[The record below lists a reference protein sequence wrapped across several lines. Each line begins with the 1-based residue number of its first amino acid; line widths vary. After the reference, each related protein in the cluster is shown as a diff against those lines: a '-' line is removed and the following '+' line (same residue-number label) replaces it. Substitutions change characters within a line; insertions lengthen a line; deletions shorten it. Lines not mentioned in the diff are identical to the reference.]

1 MTPNSGYRI
10 DSVKVDH
17 GYTSVA
23 LSADEG
29 VYGFTACA
37 INKVIVTFADE
48 SAVATSIEIT
58 TETFPGLSR
67 YSNYDGTVNVNGVD
81 VTVHGN
87 QIADYGDGLQ
97 FRNSN
102 KNPSLIYSTVVIPET
117 ITSIEMT
124 FTAGKS
130 LPKTGHFGIATGET
144 EVTSVTDI
152 GNYQQT
158 MTYTPTATNH
168 SYFAIGHTGAATGSF
183 YIESIVVNFT
193 PAA

>member
-102 KNPSLIYSTVVIPET
+102 RIHP
-117 ITSIEMT
+117 
-124 FTAGKS
+124 
-130 LPKTGHFGIATGET
+130 
-144 EVTSVTDI
+144 
-152 GNYQQT
+152 
-158 MTYTPTATNH
+158 
-168 SYFAIGHTGAATGSF
+168 
-183 YIESIVVNFT
+183 
-193 PAA
+193 